1 MLVRRWILKS
11 IIIIVSDQYVFVFWV
26 VTYLGLDCIS
36 VSDSVILIQFT
47 YSQAEIAQLH
57 VAVKEYEDIIREYKV
72 QVG

>member
-1 MLVRRWILKS
+1 MVA
-11 IIIIVSDQYVFVFWV
+11 
-26 VTYLGLDCIS
+26 YLGLDCIS
-36 VSDSVILIQFT
+36 VSHSVILIQFT